1 MADGADVLIK
11 LRPDGFVVVVFELEG
26 AAVSSGTKLHSCLP
40 LSMLEAKKYA
50 LGSLST
56 FESWLI
62 YLGAGLSLIVIG
74 FLLTRKRRHWPSP
87 VPWAKP
93 QRYWDPHLHHV
104 RYRGAIFS
112 LISGASH

>member
-1 MADGADVLIK
+1 MTQDIPTIGL
-11 LRPDGFVVVVFELEG
+11 
-26 AAVSSGTKLHSCLP
+26 SCTHAF

-74 FLLTRKRRHWPSP
+74 FLLTRNGATGRRQSLGRNLKGIGTLIFIMFGI
-87 VPWAKP
+87 V
-93 QRYWDPHLHHV
+93 
-104 RYRGAIFS
+104 GAIFS
-112 LISGASH
+112 LISGALH